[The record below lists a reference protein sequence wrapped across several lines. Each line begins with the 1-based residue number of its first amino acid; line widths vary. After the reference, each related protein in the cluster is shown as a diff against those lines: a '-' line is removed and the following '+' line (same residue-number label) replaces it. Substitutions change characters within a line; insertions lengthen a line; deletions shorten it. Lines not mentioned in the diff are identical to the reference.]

1 MASAGPA
8 RASVTLDEF
17 TVTPASTQAG
27 SHPNVTIV
35 QRMSVSP
42 GDDVKDTFVRLA
54 PGLLGNPQS
63 AALCSGTQLRS
74 AAGCPENSTVGSV
87 QVTATVVGLPQTIN
101 GTVYNLRPTGGEPAR
116 LGLKLQPLDLAPLPQ
131 VLPATYLESPVYL
144 RPGPGGIGLESVFA
158 DQPRDQD
165 GLDIQIT
172 GVRLTF
178 LGQASGG
185 AFMRMPTSCGPGTS
199 TARVNTYSA
208 PATFTERSF
217 TLTPTGCDTLGFTP
231 RAEGAVG
238 APGQTQRGA
247 HPPFST
253 TLRFDPEQ
261 AALLRAEVTL
271 PRSLAPSAA
280 ALARACPRAL
290 ADATACPASSRVAT
304 AIIDSPL
311 QAEPVRGPVY
321 IAFNS
326 PATLPGL
333 MVVLPPPVDLRIDG
347 VTEVGAFG
355 TRNVF
360 PSNPDLPLRSF
371 TLEFEDGPNGIL
383 ELTKDLC
390 RDGTPTEIGVKL
402 TAHSGKVS
410 EFTQDLATPGCDP
423 RARATLTRHRRR
435 YTLGAVFLAARRG
448 PDIRAARVTLPKGVV
463 RGKRRPRIHVDGK
476 RQRIR
481 RPRKAVR
488 PKLGDGARRVKIV
501 WPGLRAQRKLRRTV
515 VVPVTVVDE
524 RGKRFR
530 LRLRVRRD

>member
-1 MASAGPA
+1 
-8 RASVTLDEF
+8 
-17 TVTPASTQAG
+17 
-27 SHPNVTIV
+27 
-35 QRMSVSP
+35 
-42 GDDVKDTFVRLA
+42 
-54 PGLLGNPQS
+54 
-63 AALCSGTQLRS
+63 
-74 AAGCPENSTVGSV
+74 
-87 QVTATVVGLPQTIN
+87 
-101 GTVYNLRPTGGEPAR
+101 
-116 LGLKLQPLDLAPLPQ
+116 
-131 VLPATYLESPVYL
+131 
-144 RPGPGGIGLESVFA
+144 
-158 DQPRDQD
+158 
-165 GLDIQIT
+165 
-172 GVRLTF
+172 
-178 LGQASGG
+178 
-185 AFMRMPTSCGPGTS
+185 MRMPTSCGPGTS
-199 TARVNTYSA
+199 IARVNTYAA
-208 PATFTERSF
+208 PATFAERSF

-326 PATLPGL
+326 AATLPGL

-488 PKLGDGARRVKIV
+488 PKLGDGARRAKIV
-501 WPGLRAQRKLRRTV
+501 WPGLRAKRKLRRTV
-515 VVPVTVVDE
+515 VVPVTMVDE